1 MLWEGRGGLHGLC
14 LSWESS
20 PWKHPGL
27 PVATQGEEHP
37 SAAWRSAWNK
47 NPIKTCFFQLPS
59 FYLLR
64 VLEAKINWPASA
76 EESVRGLQR
85 RSWNHRG
92 ITQEYAY
99 SKVLLRAQ
107 ATPCNSHAF
116 YRHLQLQQNLL
127 SPLIQPCRVQGSP
140 VTAKYIDSAPSLFP
154 AYPKESRLSF
164 PSPFIFF

>member
-1 MLWEGRGGLHGLC
+1 MVCVSPGRALHG
-14 LSWESS
+14 S
-20 PWKHPGL
+20 
-27 PVATQGEEHP
+27 TQGCLWQHRERSTPVQLEEVLG
-37 SAAWRSAWNK
+37 
-47 NPIKTCFFQLPS
+47 IKTQPKHGFFQLPS
-59 FYLLR
+59 FYLLH

-76 EESVRGLQR
+76 GESMRGLQR

-107 ATPCNSHAF
+107 ATPCHSHAF

-154 AYPKESRLSF
+154 AYPEESRLSF